1 MTHCWLCGASE
12 IKLPNSK
19 YTYYGKIL
27 GGKKYRK
34 RFEFVIAAA
43 L

>member
-12 IKLPNSK
+12 IKSPNSK

-27 GGKKYRK
+27 VNILVR
-34 RFEFVIAAA
+34 
-43 L
+43 

>member
-1 MTHCWLCGASE
+1 MTHCWLCGSSE
-12 IKLPNSK
+12 IKSPNSK

-27 GGKKYRK
+27 GGEKST
-34 RFEFVIAAA
+34 ENDSS